1 MNRELKRLDNV
12 EFHLELRETWSFI
25 YPPQKAISGCFFV
38 NIETVI
44 LICDLC

>member
-12 EFHLELRETWSFI
+12 GKVEIWNTWSFI

-38 NIETVI
+38 NIETDI
-44 LICDLC
+44 LICDHC